1 MNRHEETTGIKGQED
16 HATLPLT
23 AFNKEKFVAM
33 QQQPPEGMTQPR
45 SFQQCLPQGQTNIPK
60 GLVKR
65 QVVESWK
72 NMKSNEDIAHEC
84 HDQPQ

>member
-1 MNRHEETTGIKGQED
+1 MNRNEETTGIKGQED
-16 HATLPLT
+16 QATLPLT

-33 QQQPPEGMTQPR
+33 QQQAPEGMTQPR

-65 QVVESWK
+65 QVAEAWK
-72 NMKSNEDIAHEC
+72 NTKSNDDVGRTARGC
-84 HDQPQ
+84 